1 MAWRI
6 TRQAIFCICIE
17 IVTIQRKMRIFFVVS
32 KIIHIF
38 AKAIVINQWRYDWN
52 NKYNRYV
59 YAYIVIAE

>member
-6 TRQAIFCICIE
+6 SRQAIYFL
-17 IVTIQRKMRIFFVVS
+17 VNNNRFFLLYS